1 MPSGSRH
8 ADFQEHPTV
17 RLAAYDMTPKTERK
31 RTDHLSKQTL
41 LDPLLGRGQRVSL
54 RRQELPDG
62 IIALR
67 LQSRWT
73 RLLGFEVSFFL
84 LDDLLIDTGF
94 AHAREL
100 VLRALE
106 QHRLAAIC
114 LTHHHEDHTAAAAA
128 LARRHGCPI
137 YLRHPEQ
144 RGSEGVVRLRF
155 YRRLFWGVP
164 EPFDPDD
171 LPGEVRGRERRLRR
185 ITVPG
190 HSRTH
195 VALVD
200 PDSRTAFTGDLV
212 VAPGASAVM
221 PEENPFALARSLR
234 RVAALE
240 PRRLLSGHGLFV
252 DDPVPRLRAKAAAV
266 EAAARRALEL
276 IDAGVADRRAARLVF
291 PRGNVRDLAMEAL
304 TGGEFSRVNFVRAV
318 RRHREEAPP
327 RSGHFP
333 E

>member
-1 MPSGSRH
+1 MPVS
-8 ADFQEHPTV
+8 
-17 RLAAYDMTPKTERK
+17 
-31 RTDHLSKQTL
+31 L
-41 LDPLLGRGQRVSL
+41 LDPLLGHGQHVSL
-54 RRQELPDG
+54 HRQELPDN
-62 IIALR
+62 IIAFRLR
-67 LQSRWT
+67 SRWT

-84 LDDLLIDTGF
+84 LDDLLVDTGF
-94 AHAREL
+94 AHAHDL

-106 QHRLAAIC
+106 PHRPAAIC

-144 RGSEGVVRLRF
+144 RASEGVARLRF

-171 LPGEVRGRERRLRR
+171 VPEEVRGRERRLRPASA
-185 ITVPG
+185 PG

-195 VALVD
+195 VVFVD
-200 PDSRTAFTGDLV
+200 PDARTVFTGDLI

-221 PEENPFALARSLR
+221 RQENPFALARSLR

-240 PRRLLSGHGLFV
+240 PRRMLSGHGLFV
-252 DDPVPRLRAKAAAV
+252 DDPAPRLRAKAAAV

-276 IDAGVADRRAARLVF
+276 TDAGVADRRAARLVF
-291 PRGNVRDLAMEAL
+291 PRGHVKALAMEAL
-304 TGGEFSRVNFVRAV
+304 TGGEFSRVNFVRAA

-327 RSGHFP
+327 GSG
-333 E
+333 